1 MPRRNKSLSRSK
13 AGAVDPAFEALAQ
26 KLGAV
31 LEPEPTPPL
40 PLPVIKGRGGIPESA
55 IAKLK
60 KIAANRPRTP
70 VNPFGPNVKVLED
83 EP

>member
-1 MPRRNKSLSRSK
+1 MNK
-13 AGAVDPAFEALAQ
+13 AGATDPAFEALAQ

-40 PLPVIKGRGGIPESA
+40 PLPVIKGRGGVPESA
-55 IAKLK
+55 VAKLK
-60 KIAANRPRTP
+60 KLAARPRTP
-70 VNPFGPNVKVLED
+70 VNPFGPNVKVVED